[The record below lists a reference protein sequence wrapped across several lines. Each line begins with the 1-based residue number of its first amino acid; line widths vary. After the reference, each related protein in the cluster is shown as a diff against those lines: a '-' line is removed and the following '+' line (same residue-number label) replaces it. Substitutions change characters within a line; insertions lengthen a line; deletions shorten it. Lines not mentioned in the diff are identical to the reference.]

1 MAANRSRSRARPSG
15 GVQAWSPKA
24 LSPFAWYRAD
34 LGVSLVV
41 DKVAAWADQSG
52 NGYHLSQASDPLR
65 PAYDTIVA
73 SRGNRPAVRTN
84 GTTYLTGNAT
94 LPRELSWIIAFGSVG
109 NGYAF
114 AHSNGSNEYHHTFSG
129 GPATHFVRNI
139 AGTSYSRTSF
149 VQPVFVAD
157 TNLVVTYDGATI
169 SARRSGV
176 NLAMTAPVGTP
187 PASESIA
194 STLYVGRG
202 GAGYGAALQILEII
216 VAPPLNSVQLGAL
229 DAYFARLG
237 RPN

>member
-1 MAANRSRSRARPSG
+1 MHSLVASSL
-15 GVQAWSPKA
+15 WTPKA
-24 LSPFAWYRAD
+24 LRPWAWYRAD

-65 PAYDTIVA
+65 PAYDTTVA
-73 SRGNRPAVRTN
+73 SRGNCPAVRTN

-94 LPRELSWIIAFGSVG
+94 LPRELSWIIAFGSAG
-109 NGYAF
+109 DGYAF
-114 AHSNGSNEYHHTFSG
+114 AHSNGSAEYHYTFSG
-129 GPATHFVRNI
+129 GPATHSVRNI
-139 AGTSYSRTSF
+139 AGTSYHRTVNSLA
-149 VQPVFVAD
+149 QPVFVAD

-169 SARRSGV
+169 STRRSGV
-176 NLAMTAPVGTP
+176 NLVMGAPVGTP